1 VDNHH
6 GQTKLGS
13 KTGALS
19 RMHDVGESSENQEIG
34 LAAMVYF
41 PWWLDV
47 QKVMECIRSDPS
59 FKEIVDDLLH
69 RKLSEAGYLGDI

>member
-1 VDNHH
+1 
-6 GQTKLGS
+6 
-13 KTGALS
+13 
-19 RMHDVGESSENQEIG
+19 
-34 LAAMVYF
+34 
-41 PWWLDV
+41 LDV